1 MFEVLAQVK
10 REDEAR
16 PKPPSEEVDGRRG
29 RMTRSWLQPL
39 SEAAAAIRE
48 SRSIVLACH
57 VNPDGDAL
65 GSLLGLAL
73 ALIPLGK
80 DVVCLSEDGV
90 PDILRFLPG
99 SELIRQT
106 TDSAAFDLALVVDS
120 GELSRVG
127 SQVQPIVSRARRIV
141 DIDHHVTAGAFGDI
155 RVLDAGA
162 ASTAEIVYALLQT
175 LAVPIT
181 TDIATC
187 LFTGVITDT
196 GSFRF
201 QNVTPNTL
209 RVAAELLEAGAP
221 PAYISENVFDN
232 RTFAATRLLGHA
244 LSALSQT
251 PDGRDRLDAH
261 HRAGFRDV
269 RARPTRTRKALSIMS
284 GASGARR
291 SVCCSAKWRT
301 AKSASPCAP
310 ARRSTSPRSPNSSAA
325 AGIAWQAAAPWKL
338 RWPKPSRLSCKR
350 FLRH

>member
-1 MFEVLAQVK
+1 MSALA
-10 REDEAR
+10 E
-16 PKPPSEEVDGRRG
+16 S
-29 RMTRSWLQPL
+29 L
-39 SEAAAAIRE
+39 SEAAAAIGE

-73 ALIPLGK
+73 PLLPLGK

-90 PDILRFLPG
+90 PDILCFLPG
-99 SELIRQT
+99 AELVRQT
-106 TDSAAFDLALVVDS
+106 SDLPSFDLALVVDS

-127 SQVQPIVSRARRIV
+127 VHVQPIVSRAKRIV
-141 DIDHHVTAGAFGDI
+141 DIDHHVTAGAFGDV

-187 LFTGVITDT
+187 LFTGIITDT

-221 PAYISENVFDN
+221 PAYISEHVFDN

-244 LSALSQT
+244 LSGLSQT
-251 PDGRDRLDAH
+251 PDGRVVWTRITALDFATLGATDQDTEGVVNYVRGVRGAEAGLLFREMADGKIRVSLRSRETVNVAEIAQKFGGGG
-261 HRAGFRDV
+261 HR
-269 RARPTRTRKALSIMS
+269 M
-284 GASGARR
+284 ASGCTLEVPLAEAEQA
-291 SVCCSAKWRT
+291 VVEAVT
-301 AKSASPCAP
+301 AALA
-310 ARRSTSPRSPNSSAA
+310 
-325 AGIAWQAAAPWKL
+325 L
-338 RWPKPSRLSCKR
+338 
-350 FLRH
+350 

>member
-1 MFEVLAQVK
+1 MRRVPNRRKWNPRERANDCPLCVTLA
-10 REDEAR
+10 
-16 PKPPSEEVDGRRG
+16 
-29 RMTRSWLQPL
+29 
-39 SEAAAAIRE
+39 EAADAIRA

-65 GSLLGLAL
+65 GSLLGLAF

-99 SELIRQT
+99 SELVQQT
-106 TDSAAFDLALVVDS
+106 SDVPAFDLALVVDS

-127 SQVQPIVSRARRIV
+127 SHVQPIVARARRIV

-162 ASTAEIVYALLQT
+162 ASTAEIVYALLQA
-175 LAVPIT
+175 LAAPIT
-181 TDIATC
+181 NDIATC
-187 LFTGVITDT
+187 LFTGIITDT

-221 PAYISENVFDN
+221 PAHISENVFDN

-244 LSALSQT
+244 LSSLTQT
-251 PDGRDRLDAH
+251 ADGQVIWAH
-261 HRAGFRDV
+261 ITAGDFQTLGATDQDTEGVVNYVRGVRGAEVGLLFREMSDGKIRVSLRSRETVNVAEIAQRFGGGGHR
-269 RARPTRTRKALSIMS
+269 M
-284 GASGARR
+284 ASG
-291 SVCCSAKWRT
+291 CT
-301 AKSASPCAP
+301 IDAP
-310 ARRSTSPRSPNSSAA
+310 LAEAEQLLV
-325 AGIAWQAAAPWKL
+325 QAVREAIGL
-338 RWPKPSRLSCKR
+338 
-350 FLRH
+350 